1 MERRNNIFVTL
12 HPNAKQAAKKI
23 EVENMDNTFAI
34 SLKFGNDLG
43 GLLIG
48 VLVFLIGYI
57 FYFRKK
63 KILTF

>member
-1 MERRNNIFVTL
+1 MERCNNVFATL

-43 GLLIG
+43 GLLMG
-48 VLVFLIGYI
+48 M
-57 FYFRKK
+57 
-63 KILTF
+63 